1 MDERRRKVRVGN
13 DDVDALE
20 MPFQNVAE
28 HWNEY
33 LINDGSVLR
42 LKSVVT
48 EVLKLEGRYDADG
61 NPQYLIKSAQVV
73 SVSGSERA
81 RRPPSGD
88 KKPPSGDN

>member
-1 MDERRRKVRVGN
+1 MGERRRKVRIN
-13 DDVDALE
+13 DEDVDAAE

-33 LINDGSVLR
+33 LLNDGSVIR

-48 EVLKLEGRYDADG
+48 EILKLEGKYDADG

-81 RRPPSGD
+81 RKPPSGD
-88 KKPPSGDN
+88 K